1 MKKII
6 FWTVAVITVFF
17 VCRHV
22 FIGDVRANAL
32 YNENIAQ
39 MREFEKE
46 CRELAA
52 QAKKPSASCI
62 LSDTDDNRII
72 VELKH
77 E

>member
-1 MKKII
+1 MKKIV
-6 FWTVAVITVFF
+6 FWAIAVITTFVLCRFF
-17 VCRHV
+17 
-22 FIGDVRANAL
+22 FIGETHANVL

-39 MREFEKE
+39 MREFEQE

-52 QAKKPSASCI
+52 QAKKPDLGCI

-72 VELKH
+72 VELNY